1 MIIAVEIKQQEIIY
15 HVEETSEQSTELLI
29 DTLFR

>member
-1 MIIAVEIKQQEIIY
+1 MIIAVEIKQEIIY